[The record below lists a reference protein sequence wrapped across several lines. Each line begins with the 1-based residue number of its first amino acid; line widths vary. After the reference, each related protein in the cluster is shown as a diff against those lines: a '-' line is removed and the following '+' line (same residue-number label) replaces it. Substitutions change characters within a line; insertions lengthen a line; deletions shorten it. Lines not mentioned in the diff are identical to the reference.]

1 MKTKRLISAM
11 IISFVML
18 AMCGNAN
25 ANEKSILLNSDA
37 DDVANYYELLED
49 IESGKAYWITEK
61 ELLQNID
68 TRAITKVTASDA
80 IKRNGT
86 KYGTAY
92 IDIYC
97 MSPGMVIDYWDN
109 VRVEKASDPN
119 ILECTL
125 LQYEVA
131 FYPEQNAIR
140 VVMQIYGRHAQGA
153 SGSFTEIDTYD
164 F

>member
-25 ANEKSILLNSDA
+25 ANEKSILLNSDS
-37 DDVANYYELLED
+37 DDVAKYYELLED

-80 IKRNGT
+80 IKRNANLWKT
-86 KYGTAY
+86 
-92 IDIYC
+92 C
-97 MSPGMVIDYWDN
+97 
-109 VRVEKASDPN
+109 
-119 ILECTL
+119 
-125 LQYEVA
+125 
-131 FYPEQNAIR
+131 
-140 VVMQIYGRHAQGA
+140 
-153 SGSFTEIDTYD
+153 SGSIRF
-164 F
+164 FCRNRHL